1 VCSNLKGERKY
12 RLISDKIPPTG
23 GNTMAAKKILVV
35 DDEMHILRI
44 VKYKLESAGYQVLTA
59 LNGTEA
65 LQIAR
70 DEKPSLIFLDIMMPG
85 INGYEVCSELKNDPT
100 TRDIII
106 IMLTAKGQESD
117 KIKGLE
123 VGVDEYITKPFSP
136 QDLLDRTKDLLG

>member
-1 VCSNLKGERKY
+1 MS
-12 RLISDKIPPTG
+12 
-23 GNTMAAKKILVV
+23 AKKILVV

-44 VKYKLESAGYQVLTA
+44 VKYKLESAGYNVMTA
-59 LNGTEA
+59 VNGVDA
-65 LQIAR
+65 LAIAR
-70 DEKPSLIFLDIMMPG
+70 EEKPALIFLDIMMPG
-85 INGYEVCSELKNDPT
+85 LNGYEVCSQLKNDPDT
-100 TRDIII
+100 KNIII

>member
-1 VCSNLKGERKY
+1 M
-12 RLISDKIPPTG
+12 P
-23 GNTMAAKKILVV
+23 AKKILVV

-85 INGYEVCSELKNDPT
+85 INGYEVCSELKNDPA

>member
-1 VCSNLKGERKY
+1 M
-12 RLISDKIPPTG
+12 P
-23 GNTMAAKKILVV
+23 AKKILVV

-65 LQIAR
+65 LQLAR
-70 DEKPSLIFLDIMMPG
+70 DEKPALIFLDIMMPG
-85 INGYEVCSELKNDPT
+85 INGYEVCSELKNDPA

>member
-1 VCSNLKGERKY
+1 MSV
-12 RLISDKIPPTG
+12 
-23 GNTMAAKKILVV
+23 KKILVV

-59 LNGTEA
+59 LNGADA
-65 LQIAR
+65 LKLAR
-70 DEKPSLIFLDIMMPG
+70 EERPALIFLDIMMPG
-85 INGYEVCSELKNDPT
+85 INGYEVCLQLKNDPQT
-100 TRDIII
+100 KDIII

-136 QDLLDRTKDLLG
+136 QDLLDRTRDLLG

>member
-1 VCSNLKGERKY
+1 
-12 RLISDKIPPTG
+12 
-23 GNTMAAKKILVV
+23 MAAKKILVV

-65 LQIAR
+65 LQLAR

-85 INGYEVCSELKNDPT
+85 INGYEVCSELKNDPA

>member
-1 VCSNLKGERKY
+1 
-12 RLISDKIPPTG
+12 
-23 GNTMAAKKILVV
+23 MAAKKILVV

-59 LNGTEA
+59 LNGAEA

-70 DEKPSLIFLDIMMPG
+70 DERPSLIFLDIMMPG
-85 INGYEVCSELKNDPT
+85 INGYEVCSELKNDPA

>member
-1 VCSNLKGERKY
+1 MS
-12 RLISDKIPPTG
+12 
-23 GNTMAAKKILVV
+23 KKILAV

-44 VKYKLESAGYQVLTA
+44 VKYKLESAGYEVLTA
-59 LNGTEA
+59 LNGVDA
-65 LQIAR
+65 LRIVR
-70 DEKPSLIFLDIMMPG
+70 EEKPALIFLDVMMPG
-85 INGYEVCSELKNDPT
+85 MNGYEVCSELKNDPNT
-100 TRDIII
+100 KDIIV

>member
-1 VCSNLKGERKY
+1 MS
-12 RLISDKIPPTG
+12 
-23 GNTMAAKKILVV
+23 KKILVV

-44 VKYKLESAGYQVLTA
+44 VKYKLESAGYDVFTA
-59 LNGTEA
+59 LNGVDA
-65 LQIAR
+65 LKIAR
-70 DEKPSLIFLDIMMPG
+70 EEKPALVFLDVMMPG
-85 INGYEVCSELKNDPT
+85 MNGYEVCSHLKNDPNT
-100 TRDIII
+100 NDIIV